1 MDLKIV
7 SVDSDGT
14 MAFNLKEQRLTN
26 GIQQLLQEVSVEL
39 LSNFNAVTGRG
50 SNLPTVLE
58 AAIPGDSTTTQGS
71 IAGAVQTAQ
80 AHVISNQQEADLEP
94 DERLARLDLLRA
106 HSDSGIEW
114 DISVQVT
121 TAAGTTAQTT
131 VTL

>member
-7 SVDSDGT
+7 SIDSDGT
-14 MAFNLKEQRLTN
+14 MAFNLKEQRLTS

-58 AAIPGDSTTTQGS
+58 ASIPGESTTTQGS

-114 DISVQVT
+114 DISIQVT

>member
-7 SVDSDGT
+7 SVDGEGG
-14 MAFNLKEQRLTN
+14 MAFNLKEQRLIS

-50 SNLPTVLE
+50 SDLPALLD
-58 AAIPGDSTTTQGS
+58 AAAPGDSDNTRGA

-80 AHVISNQQEADLEP
+80 AHIISAQQDANIAP

-106 HSDSGIEW
+106 HSASGIEW
-114 DISVQVT
+114 AIDIQVT
-121 TAAGTTAQTT
+121 TTAGTTTT
-131 VTL
+131 TSITL

>member
-7 SVDSDGT
+7 SVDDDGT
-14 MAFNLKEQRLTN
+14 MAFNLSEQRLVS

-39 LSNFNAVTGRG
+39 LSNYNAVTRRG
-50 SNLPTVLE
+50 SDLPNILD
-58 AAIPGDSTTTQGS
+58 AAPPGEPNATQGE

-80 AHVISNQQEADLEP
+80 AHIIAAQQDANIAP

-106 HSDSGIEW
+106 HSASGIEW

-121 TAAGTTAQTT
+121 TTAGTTTT
-131 VTL
+131 TSITL

>member
-14 MAFNLKEQRLTN
+14 MAFNLKEQRLTS

-39 LSNFNAVTGRG
+39 LSNYNEVTGRG
-50 SNLPTVLE
+50 SSLPELLD
-58 AAIPGDSTTTQGS
+58 AAAPGDVEATSS
-71 IAGAVQTAQ
+71 AIASAVNTAQ
-80 AHVISNQQEADLEP
+80 AHIMENQSDSDL
-94 DERLARLDLLRA
+94 DASERLQQLLLVGA

-114 DISVQVT
+114 DIEVEVT
-121 TAAGTTAQTT
+121 SESGETAQTT